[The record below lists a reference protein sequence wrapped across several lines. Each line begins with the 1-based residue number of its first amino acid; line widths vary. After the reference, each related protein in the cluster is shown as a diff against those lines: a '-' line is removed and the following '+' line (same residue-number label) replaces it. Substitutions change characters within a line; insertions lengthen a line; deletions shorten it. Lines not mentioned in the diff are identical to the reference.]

1 MGFFYY
7 FMVASFSGHYIKVIA
22 MSNTNQ
28 NQNPETSTEESKV
41 ATPICEMTLE
51 QLKEIMP
58 CKGYSY
64 INKDNK
70 EMFIRWF
77 ELNDLNTPQ
86 INALSDKQ
94 MCDIYDDEKGML
106 LRTVKRMRAMDIRT
120 RPATLDRLQIEA
132 VRSAVSADSIAQ
144 GMADSIIKAVLSANE
159 KAVSSEDVRRI
170 VREEMPLRQS
180 QGTKAKPQVIEI
192 RQPERDPV
200 LIEGLVHK
208 EFSHVLKMCPVE
220 NVMLVGGA
228 GSGKTTIARQVAK
241 ALSLPFYFTGAVQHE
256 AKLLGFINPHGKYVE
271 TSFYRA
277 WTQGG
282 IFLMDEMDASDPQA
296 LLAINASLDCN
307 LCDFPCGVVEKHKD
321 FHFIGASNTFGKG
334 ATMDYIGRNVQDEAG
349 RSRWYYIGIDYDEA
363 MEESLALSFA
373 PASIALGWCKYVRAV
388 RKAVENLCER
398 HVVSPRTTIKGVKA
412 LSLGIDR
419 DKVENAVLWHGM
431 DDERKKR
438 VLEEAKKICGGLLP

>member
-1 MGFFYY
+1 
-7 FMVASFSGHYIKVIA
+7 
-22 MSNTNQ
+22 MSNTNKNQ
-28 NQNPETSTEESKV
+28 NQTDNETSNETDEPK
-41 ATPICEMTLE
+41 AKPICEMSLDE
-51 QLKEIMP
+51 LKLAMP
-58 CKGYSY
+58 CQGYCY
-64 INKDNK
+64 ISKENK
-70 EMFIRWF
+70 EMFLRWF
-77 ELNDLNTPQ
+77 ELQGLNQAQ
-86 INALSDKQ
+86 INALSEKQ
-94 MCDIYDDEKGML
+94 MCDIYDDESGML
-106 LRTVKRMRAMDIRT
+106 LRSVKKMRAMDIRT
-120 RPATLDRLQIEA
+120 RPSTLDRMQINA
-132 VRSAVSADSIAQ
+132 VRDAVNAESIAQ

-159 KAVSSEDVRRI
+159 RSVSSDDVRRI

-180 QGTKAKPQVIEI
+180 QGTKAKPTVIEI
-192 RQPERDPV
+192 RKPDCDPV
-200 LIEGLVHK
+200 QIEGLVHS
-208 EFSHVLKMCPVE
+208 EFSHVLKMSPVE

-241 ALSLPFYFTGAVQHE
+241 ALGLPFYFTGAVQHE

-271 TSFYRA
+271 TAFYRA

-282 IFLMDEMDASDPQA
+282 VFLMDEMDASDPQA

-349 RSRWYYIGIDYDEA
+349 RSRWYYIEINYDEA
-363 MEESLALSFA
+363 MEEALALSFA

-412 LSLGIDR
+412 LSLGITR

>member
-1 MGFFYY
+1 
-7 FMVASFSGHYIKVIA
+7 

-28 NQNPETSTEESKV
+28 NQNQNQNETFNETDEPK
-41 ATPICEMTLE
+41 AKPICEMSLDE
-51 QLKEIMP
+51 LKNEMP
-58 CKGYSY
+58 SQGYSY
-64 INKDNK
+64 ISKENK
-70 EMFIRWF
+70 EMFLRWF
-77 ELNDLNTPQ
+77 NLQGLSTPQ

-94 MCDIYDDEKGML
+94 MCDIYDDESGML
-106 LRTVKRMRAMDIRT
+106 LRSVKKMRAMDIRS
-120 RPATLDRLQIEA
+120 RPATLDRLQINA
-132 VRSAVSADSIAQ
+132 VRDAVNAESIAQ
-144 GMADSIIKAVLSANE
+144 NMADSIIKAVLSANE
-159 KAVSSEDVRRI
+159 RSVTSDDVRRI
-170 VREEMPLRQS
+170 VREEMPLRHS
-180 QGTKAKPQVIEI
+180 EGGKKAKPTVIEI
-192 RQPERDPV
+192 RKPDCDPV
-200 LIEGLVHK
+200 QIEGLVHS
-208 EFSHVLKMCPVE
+208 EFSHVLKMSPVE

-241 ALSLPFYFTGAVQHE
+241 ALGLPFYFTGAVQHE

-271 TSFYRA
+271 TAFYRA

-282 IFLMDEMDASDPQA
+282 VFLMDEMDASDPQA

-363 MEESLALSFA
+363 MEEAIALSFA
-373 PASIALGWCKYVRAV
+373 PAEIALGWCKYVRSV

-412 LSLGIDR
+412 LSLGIPR